1 MEEGRFP
8 TIAFRKN
15 DLIEKSDTRI
25 IGAFGLSFMNELVET
40 YMELVLG
47 GRLKIANE

>member
-8 TIAFRKN
+8 AIALRKN

-25 IGAFGLSFMNELVET
+25 VGAFSLSFMNELVET
-40 YMELVLG
+40 YMELVLSG
-47 GRLKIANE
+47 KLIIANE